1 MAKGWMS
8 KDPSEMTARQQRRMQ
23 FLEKRGRGGQVS
35 GQPTEM
41 PEMTARQKRRQQY
54 VQRRDARR
62 QRAVE
67 DYRAQQAG
75 QQMASNLFRSDNPQ
89 VPNFNEMKMLDTGN
103 TASLAWQMTPEQAEQ
118 ARTMF
123 TGGFDGLG
131 RPSGVGIPH
140 MGGWDGTKFN
150 SRNTEI
156 IDNFAGRS
164 NSLPPGHFRSDN
176 PQDPNIYSQSPDG
189 SIVGTYM
196 GYPGM
201 GAGGPTFNKRLE
213 YPDQARMLSSSG
225 FGGQGYGNML
235 GQLPAGQTQRQAV
248 GAAMGQRGVN
258 AARPYGTN
266 HWSYNRR

>member
-41 PEMTARQKRRQQY
+41 PEMTARQQRRQRY
-54 VQRRDARR
+54 IANRDARR

-67 DYRAQQAG
+67 DYRAQQQAQQMG
-75 QQMASNLFRSDNPQ
+75 QQLGAFPGQNP
-89 VPNFNEMKMLDTGN
+89 T
-103 TASLAWQMTPEQAEQ
+103 
-118 ARTMF
+118 
-123 TGGFDGLG
+123 
-131 RPSGVGIPH
+131 
-140 MGGWDGTKFN
+140 
-150 SRNTEI
+150 
-156 IDNFAGRS
+156 
-164 NSLPPGHFRSDN
+164 LPPNSFRSDN

-189 SIVGTYM
+189 RIVGTYM
-196 GYPGM
+196 SYPGM
-201 GAGGPTFNKRLE
+201 GAGGPTFNKRLDIGN
-213 YPDQARMLSSSG
+213 PMDAALRMTPEESERYRTLFSSG

-235 GQLPAGQTQRQAV
+235 GQLPAGQTQGQAV
-248 GAAMGQRGVN
+248 GAAMGQRGMN